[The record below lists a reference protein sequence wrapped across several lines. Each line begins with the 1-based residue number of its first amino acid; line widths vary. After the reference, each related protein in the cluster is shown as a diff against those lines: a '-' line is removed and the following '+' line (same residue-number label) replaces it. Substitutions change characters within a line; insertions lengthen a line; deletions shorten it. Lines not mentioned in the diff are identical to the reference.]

1 VFINAVHKQTLDR
14 HLEQLSYP
22 IKSGKAEYLGK
33 YWEDRMSAEGSI
45 LQPGEEWNLVIV
57 LTSQA
62 SETAVT
68 ETAKIIYKGL
78 FGGLDPKYW

>member
-1 VFINAVHKQTLDR
+1 MP
-14 HLEQLSYP
+14 S
-22 IKSGKAEYLGK
+22 
-33 YWEDRMSAEGSI
+33 EGSI

-68 ETAKIIYKGL
+68 ATAKIIYKGL
-78 FGGLDPKYW
+78 FGGLGPKYW